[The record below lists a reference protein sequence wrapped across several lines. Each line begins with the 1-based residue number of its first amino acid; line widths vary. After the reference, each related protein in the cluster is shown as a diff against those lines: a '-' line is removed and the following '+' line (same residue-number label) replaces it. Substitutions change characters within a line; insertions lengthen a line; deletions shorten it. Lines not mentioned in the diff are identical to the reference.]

1 MKKTDNSSR
10 AVIAERCDM
19 GFTPASD
26 GDFILENM
34 RVLPDGS
41 AVVRDG
47 FAYKC
52 DLPAAPRAVLEGAGD
67 TRGKLYVLAANALYL
82 VDPDAGSAEKLAD
95 SAASTGKAAIFRL
108 GGKIYVL
115 DGGELLRLGDGSL
128 TAEAGYVP
136 LYGRNWD
143 PLSRGAINEPMNLL
157 SRKIRIHYRVSTQGF
172 RLLSGIKLA
181 SVERFELNGK
191 VIPADD
197 TTNRW
202 LLDGTGMFITTNAL
216 SADDSVLICATVAA
230 DAFDRTVLTS
240 CTGAVTAGGGDA
252 ARVCCF
258 DGTDPAEIFTSA
270 PLDAADI
277 AEARRVSASS
287 GEVYFPT
294 DGRTTVS
301 DGGEAVNDIL
311 PCGGDALLFTSR
323 AAMRMTFG
331 KSRTPVLTPAADGVG
346 IALRGAA
353 AGYPGG
359 AVGACD
365 GGIFVFN
372 GSGAAERL
380 SDRAVGDY
388 AVGVTSAA
396 YCRGADEIWLCAP
409 DDSRGRLLVFNTATR
424 NVSFF
429 TDIFADRILS
439 ADGRMCFTRG
449 CSLYTF
455 DTALIYDTE
464 PYGTDSTR
472 RTLVTGSIDSP
483 FFDLGYPTRRKRI
496 HSAYPDIRGGNA
508 VISAVADTGRTASA
522 FFDGASCTSEIH
534 RGAPCIAAVKLNIGA
549 FHSMR
554 YRIGVTDAS
563 RPRIVGITL
572 AARR

>member
-1 MKKTDNSSR
+1 MKKCDNSSR
-10 AVIAERCDM
+10 AVIAERCDK
-19 GFTPASD
+19 GFAPAND
-26 GDFILENM
+26 GNFILENM
-34 RVLPDGS
+34 RILPNGS

-52 DLPAAPRAVLEGAGD
+52 DLPAVPRAVLEGAGD

-82 VDPDAGSAEKLAD
+82 VDPDAGSTEKLAD
-95 SAASTGKAAIFRL
+95 SVASAGKAAIFRL

-115 DGGELLRLGDGSL
+115 DGGELLRLGNGSL
-128 TAEAGYVP
+128 VEAGYIP

-157 SRKIRIHYRVSTQGF
+157 SRKIRIHYRVNEQGF

-240 CTGAVTAGGGDA
+240 CTGAVTAGGGAA

-258 DGTDPAEIFTSA
+258 DGTEPAEIFTSA
-270 PLDAADI
+270 PLDAVDI

-287 GEVYFPT
+287 GELYFPE
-294 DGRTTVS
+294 DGRTQVG

-323 AAMRMTFG
+323 AAMRMTFS
-331 KSRTPVLTPAADGVG
+331 KSRTPALSPAADGVG

-372 GSGAAERL
+372 GAGAAERL
-380 SDRAVGDY
+380 PDRAARDY

-396 YCRGADEIWLCAP
+396 YCRGADEVWLCAP
-409 DDSRGRLLVFNTATR
+409 DDSRGRLLVFNTASR
-424 NVSFF
+424 SISFF

-439 ADGRMCFTRG
+439 ANGRMCFTRG

-464 PYGTDSTR
+464 PDGTGTR

-483 FFDLGYPTRRKRI
+483 FFDFDYPAKRKRL
-496 HSAYPDIRGGNA
+496 HSARPDIRGGNA
-508 VISAVADTGRTASA
+508 VISAVADTGRVASA
-522 FFDGASCTSEIH
+522 FFDGASCTSGIH
-534 RGAPCIAAVKLNIGA
+534 RGAPGIATVKLNIGA
-549 FHSMR
+549 FHIMR